1 MKTLYTTHVTAV
13 GGRNGKISSQDGI
26 LNLEVRAPKEMGG
39 SGGAT
44 NPEQLFAAGYAA
56 CFDGALNLVARQ
68 AGTPLKNTEISSEVR
83 LLFSEQEGFGLEV
96 DLFVRIPDT
105 DPALARELMEKA
117 HHTCP
122 YSKAIEGNVKVQLHL
137 LEK

>member
-1 MKTLYTTHVTAV
+1 MKTLYTTRVTAV
-13 GGRNGKISSQDGI
+13 GGRNGKVSSQDGI
-26 LNLEVRAPKEMGG
+26 LNLQVRAPKEMGG

-44 NPEQLFAAGYAA
+44 NPEQLFAAGYAS

-68 AGTPLKNTEISSEVR
+68 GGTPLKNTEVTSEVH
-83 LLFSEQEGFGLEV
+83 LLFSDEEGFRLQV

-105 DPALARELMEKA
+105 DPVLARELMEKA